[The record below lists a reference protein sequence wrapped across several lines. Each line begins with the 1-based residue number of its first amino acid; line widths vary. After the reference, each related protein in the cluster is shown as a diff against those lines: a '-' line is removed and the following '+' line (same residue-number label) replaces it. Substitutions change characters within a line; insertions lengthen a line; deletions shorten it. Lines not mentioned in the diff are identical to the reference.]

1 MSWRIIRPFFH
12 LGLFRRGC
20 HNVRFA
26 SRGLPRDFVALL
38 VCYRKRGT
46 DFHLYPGYL
55 PSKSAGLLAMSFHFD
70 KGGRHNPAAP
80 GFSQAHDPFAGLSG
94 RQDIGDDAL
103 DFDDTYDG
111 LGDQLDE
118 TDDAFNDDTFGGE
131 TVSRGQVGKDFDFFG
146 QTAKVADAIEEEHL
160 RYHRQQPTSRFSMSK
175 GQPADLPTA
184 SVPTH
189 YAVEEAR
196 RPART
201 GYEKY
206 QEAEPLPDLHV
217 DQSIWGIGSVKTPAQ
232 PSAQPSV
239 QQPAA
244 VATSSSSKKMMSLE
258 EVEAAMRAQIKRP
271 TQMLPAHEEH
281 SPLAAISSAFPSH
294 HQSQHYQSPLDIQQ
308 QQQQQQQQLPPNY
321 QGHGHPVTIL
331 QRPQSMQPR
340 SLPASDMVSTP
351 QSHSYQQ
358 AQHHHRQQHPHP
370 GPPLQ
375 ILQNPNRPS
384 GDGERVG
391 APGHRPS
398 LSQGSVSRMPRMPPQ
413 PQMMPMSED
422 DKLAFLELEAKRAKR
437 NHKIWLLSKN
447 NGLMTPQDK
456 NFITRIQLQQL
467 VSATGNLAE
476 QGGDA
481 FMSDDFYYQVYSHIR
496 AGQRQ
501 NPSQP
506 LSNFAQT
513 YLFQTGSRHGGGRR
527 HGRPAENHIQRME
540 QQVQRAVEAAKNK
553 PKNPQLVIAGSLG
566 KISFSNAKTP
576 KPLLSIKRNAESE
589 IQRPNNGR
597 KTPTPQNGLDRRRI
611 LQNAEKVYQTLM
623 DMENHVRCMPPPPPG
638 GQPDLELE
646 EKHKE
651 WAAALDAY
659 NAKLWDELKVHEP
672 IGLTVP
678 HPFIAF
684 LSCAKGKKAIPRIF
698 PHLSF
703 EQRTTILTMIIY
715 HLDQLDVV
723 NGAVVE
729 TGLNSRMRENI
740 ELFISTV
747 MPSLMQYFNDT
758 GLDIVD
764 GVLNLIATKLNVELI
779 ARTRIGVSML
789 ILILSRAVLLKQ
801 TGGGNAEQ
809 WDKWDQTF
817 EILFNKLEPSLP
829 YMFPGS
835 VNAGMDVHV
844 WQLLAAM
851 GVSATHDQQ
860 TRLVLAVKERVLDT
874 VALSK
879 TLPPAMAAERLG
891 SVNLFMRSIGL
902 DVELL
907 Q

>member
-1 MSWRIIRPFFH
+1 MPR
-12 LGLFRRGC
+12 LG

-26 SRGLPRDFVALL
+26 RLCLPCDSFILL
-38 VCYRKRGT
+38 VCHGNEADTLILPVSWLRKVLA
-46 DFHLYPGYL
+46 FL
-55 PSKSAGLLAMSFHFD
+55 KS
-70 KGGRHNPAAP
+70 
-80 GFSQAHDPFAGLSG
+80 HDPFAGLSG
-94 RQDIGDDAL
+94 RHDMGDDAL

-131 TVSRGQVGKDFDFFG
+131 TVSRGHVGKDFDFFG

-160 RYHRQQPTSRFSMSK
+160 RYHRQQPASRFSISK
-175 GQPADLPTA
+175 GQSADFSAAHAPI
-184 SVPTH
+184 SQ
-189 YAVEEAR
+189 YSEQEAR

-206 QEAEPLPDLHV
+206 QESEPVPDLHV
-217 DQSIWGIGSVKTPAQ
+217 DQSIWGIGSSRTPAQ
-232 PSAQPSV
+232 PPLQQQ
-239 QQPAA
+239 QQPLPPP
-244 VATSSSSKKMMSLE
+244 SSSSRKIMSLE
-258 EVEAAMRAQIKRP
+258 EVEAAMRVQTKRSTQAQ
-271 TQMLPAHEEH
+271 LPAQEGPHPH
-281 SPLAAISSAFPSH
+281 AVTPAVYPGL
-294 HQSQHYQSPLDIQQ
+294 HQPQHYQHQPPVDVQQ
-308 QQQQQQQQLPPNY
+308 QQHASAY

-331 QRPQSMQPR
+331 QRPQSMQPKHQ
-340 SLPASDMVSTP
+340 PVSDMRSTP
-351 QSHSYQQ
+351 PSNQIQQ
-358 AQHHHRQQHPHP
+358 AQHHRQQHVHP
-370 GPPLQ
+370 GQPLQ
-375 ILQNPNRPS
+375 ILQNPNRLS
-384 GDGERVG
+384 NDGERMEVS
-391 APGHRPS
+391 GHRPS
-398 LSQGSVSRMPRMPPQ
+398 RSQGSVSRMTRMSTH
-413 PQMMPMSED
+413 PQMMHMSED
-422 DKLAFLELEAKRAKR
+422 DKTAFLELETKRAKR

-481 FMSDDFYYQVYSHIR
+481 FISDDFYYQVYSHIR

-576 KPLLSIKRNAESE
+576 KPLLSIKRTAEGE
-589 IQRPNNGR
+589 PQRPNNGK
-597 KTPTPQNGLDRRRI
+597 KTPAPENGIDRKRI
-611 LQNAEKVYQTLM
+611 LQNVEKVYQTLM
-623 DMENHVRCMPPPPPG
+623 HIEDHVRYMPPPPG
-638 GQPDLELE
+638 LQADLELE
-646 EKHKE
+646 EKQKE
-651 WAAALDAY
+651 WAAALNAY

-723 NGAVVE
+723 QGAVVANGE
-729 TGLNSRMRENI
+729 TSLNSRMRENI

-801 TGGGNAEQ
+801 TGGGSAGE

-817 EILFNKLEPSLP
+817 VILFNKLEPSLP

-860 TRLVLAVKERVLDT
+860 TRLVLAVKDRVLDT

>member
-1 MSWRIIRPFFH
+1 
-12 LGLFRRGC
+12 
-20 HNVRFA
+20 
-26 SRGLPRDFVALL
+26 
-38 VCYRKRGT
+38 
-46 DFHLYPGYL
+46 
-55 PSKSAGLLAMSFHFD
+55 MSFFGFD
-70 KGGRHNPAAP
+70 ATGRHNTAAP
-80 GFSQAHDPFAGLSG
+80 GFSQAQDPFAGLSS
-94 RQDIGDDAL
+94 RDDAGDDAL
-103 DFDDTYDG
+103 DFEDTYDG
-111 LGDQLDE
+111 LGDQLDDTE
-118 TDDAFNDDTFGGE
+118 DAFNDDTFGGDASG
-131 TVSRGQVGKDFDFFG
+131 TGKVGKDFDFFG

-160 RYHRQQPTSRFSMSK
+160 RFNRQQPAPRSSIART
-175 GQPADLPTA
+175 QPLELPA
-184 SVPTH
+184 ELAAQYQYSGSQPT
-189 YAVEEAR
+189 
-196 RPART
+196 RPNRT

-206 QEAEPLPDLHV
+206 REAEPMPDLHV
-217 DQSIWGIGSVKTPAQ
+217 DQSIWGIGSSKAAVPATTQQAAQ
-232 PSAQPSV
+232 PQP
-239 QQPAA
+239 P
-244 VATSSSSKKMMSLE
+244 SSRKIMSLE
-258 EVEAAMRAQIKRP
+258 EVEAAMRAQSKQPTHAP
-271 TQMLPAHEEH
+271 TQEPAPY
-281 SPLAAISSAFPSH
+281 STGQPGYPS
-294 HQSQHYQSPLDIQQ
+294 QQ
-308 QQQQQQQQLPPNY
+308 QPPPPPQYPQQHHGQAYP
-321 QGHGHPVTIL
+321 GHGPAVTIL
-331 QRPQSMQPR
+331 QRPQSLHAKHP
-340 SLPASDMVSTP
+340 VSTDKFSAP
-351 QSHSYQQ
+351 PAHQHQQ
-358 AQHHHRQQHPHP
+358 QQHRQQAHPSQP
-370 GPPLQ
+370 MQ
-375 ILQNPNRPS
+375 ILQNPNRLP
-384 GDGERVG
+384 GDADRLGLH
-391 APGHRPS
+391 GHRPS
-398 LSQGSVSRMPRMPPQ
+398 RSHGSVPKMT
-413 PQMMPMSED
+413 QMHAHPHMMQMSED
-422 DKLAFLELEAKRAKR
+422 EKGAFLEQETKRAKR
-437 NHKIWLLSKN
+437 NHKIWLLSKD

-467 VSATGNLAE
+467 VSATGNPVDK
-476 QGGDA
+476 GGD
-481 FMSDDFYYQVYSHIR
+481 MSLSEDFYYKVYSHIR

-513 YLFQTGSRHGGGRR
+513 YLFQTGTRHGGARR

-576 KPLLSIKRNAESE
+576 KPLLNIKRAESE
-589 IQRPNNGR
+589 AQRPSTG
-597 KTPTPQNGLDRRRI
+597 KKAPENGLDRKRI
-611 LQNAEKVYQTLM
+611 LRNVEKVYDTLM
-623 DMENHVRCMPPPPPG
+623 KIEDHARFIPPPLS
-638 GQPDLELE
+638 GQHDPELE

-651 WAAALDAY
+651 WAVGLDAL

-715 HLDQLDVV
+715 HLDQLDVIQ
-723 NGAVVE
+723 GAVDDNGE
-729 TGLNSRMRENI
+729 TNLNSRMRENI

-764 GVLNLIATKLNVELI
+764 GVLNLIATKLNVDLI

-789 ILILSRAVLLKQ
+789 TLILSRAVLLKQ
-801 TGGGNAEQ
+801 TGGGNTEQ

-817 EILFNKLEPSLP
+817 EILFSKLEPSLSTI
-829 YMFPGS
+829 FPGS
-835 VNAGMDVHV
+835 VNAGVDVHV

-860 TRLVLAVKERVLDT
+860 TRLVLAVKDRVLDT

-879 TLPPAMAAERLG
+879 TLPPAMATERLG
-891 SVNLFMRSIGL
+891 SVNLFMRAIGL